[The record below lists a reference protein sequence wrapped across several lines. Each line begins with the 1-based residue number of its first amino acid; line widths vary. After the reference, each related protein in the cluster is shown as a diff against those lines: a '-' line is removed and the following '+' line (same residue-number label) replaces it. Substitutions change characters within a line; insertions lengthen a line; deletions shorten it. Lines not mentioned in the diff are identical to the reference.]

1 MYLLLKTTL
10 LQQIL
15 RVSQRM
21 SQFKKNHVVELKVQ
35 RTKIVGGTSS
45 RGRVRQNTARNT
57 DMNELDR
64 LDGEIY
70 TANQLLKHENEK
82 QNDAKKI
89 SHDYKEVFVA

>member
-1 MYLLLKTTL
+1 VYLLLKTTL

>member
-1 MYLLLKTTL
+1 
-10 LQQIL
+10 
-15 RVSQRM
+15 M